1 METRLKPRELRCAKQ
16 SQQSSIEFGEKGSLR
31 RCGQLHS
38 RHQPRAKRS
47 INGSKSFNRATTLD
61 VDSRSGYHGFG
72 ASAIPALFASWQLN
86 TRSVLA
92 VLLLWMIVLFAGF
105 SLMAPA
111 NATTFASLVICA
123 LSVSAAIFLI
133 LELDQPFSGIMM
145 IQSEPLRNALPALNP

>member
-1 METRLKPRELRCAKQ
+1 MGRRSDLQNFDYLPSTDADHKVLGKITVDQPVAFRLDRHRLCANGCDTVDQFIVSLVADCRHPSPAASTVLEL
-16 SQQSSIEFGEKGSLR
+16 G
-31 RCGQLHS
+31 
-38 RHQPRAKRS
+38 
-47 INGSKSFNRATTLD
+47 T
-61 VDSRSGYHGFG
+61 
-72 ASAIPALFASWQLN
+72 IPNPF
-86 TRSVLA
+86 LA